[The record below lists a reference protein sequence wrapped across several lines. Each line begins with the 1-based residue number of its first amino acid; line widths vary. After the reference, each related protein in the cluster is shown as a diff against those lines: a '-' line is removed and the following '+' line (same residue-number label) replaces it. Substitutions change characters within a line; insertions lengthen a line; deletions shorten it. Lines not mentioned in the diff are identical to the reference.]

1 VHADQQTTTG
11 FVVAVDGPSGSGKS
25 STARGVAKR
34 LGLRYLDTGAMYR
47 AMTWWMLQ
55 HDVPVDDPE
64 AVAAHC
70 DKPEIVAGTDP
81 VTPTIE
87 VDGTDVAAVEIR
99 TPEVTDAVSQV
110 SAVPPVRHRLVD
122 LQRRVVEQST
132 KGIVV
137 EGRDIG
143 TVVWPEA
150 PLKVFLT
157 ADPEARAA
165 RRNAEL
171 TGAEVTVAQT
181 QESLARRDRIDSG
194 RTAAPLLQADDAVL
208 LDTTGLSLDEAIQA
222 IVDLAEDRHR
232 A

>member
-1 VHADQQTTTG
+1 VQPDQETTTG

-25 STARGVAKR
+25 TTARRVAQR

-47 AMTWWMLQ
+47 ALTWWMLQ
-55 HDVPVDDPE
+55 HDVPVDDPD

-70 DKPEIVAGTDP
+70 DKPEIVIGTDP
-81 VTPTIE
+81 SSPTIHI
-87 VDGTDVAAVEIR
+87 DGADVAVEIR
-99 TPEVTDAVSQV
+99 TPEVTEAVSPV
-110 SAVPPVRHRLVD
+110 SAVPQVRHRLVD
-122 LQRRVVEQST
+122 LQRSVVEQAGG
-132 KGIVV
+132 GIVV

-143 TVVWPEA
+143 TVVCPDA

-157 ADPEARAA
+157 AASAARAA

-171 TGAEVTVAQT
+171 TGATVTVEQT

-208 LDTTGLSLDEAIQA
+208 LDTTEMTLDEAVQT
-222 IVDLAEDRHR
+222 IVDLVEDRRR